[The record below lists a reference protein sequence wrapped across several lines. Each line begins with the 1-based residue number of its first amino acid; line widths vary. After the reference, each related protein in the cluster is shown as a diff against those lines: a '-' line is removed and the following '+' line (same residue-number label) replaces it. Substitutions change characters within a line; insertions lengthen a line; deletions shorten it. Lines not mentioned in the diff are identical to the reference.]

1 MNFLLHRYLSL
12 LSDKY
17 NTVKKKLDESGKSD
31 ETKSES
37 ESAETKTKKKSG
49 SSEYP
54 LTLENENFNP
64 VSDDFKAGDENE
76 GEIIEGSGRCRAL
89 NTFDTDDESYKDM
102 PGYYS
107 GCRLMGSWI
116 MVSIG

>member
-1 MNFLLHRYLSL
+1 MNFLIHRYLSL

-17 NTVKKKLDESGKSD
+17 NTVKKKLDESGKLD
-31 ETKSES
+31 ETKSESAETKTKS

-54 LTLENENFNP
+54 LTIENENFNP

-89 NTFDTDDESYKDM
+89 STFDPDEEPYEDM
-102 PGYYS
+102 PGYYY
-107 GCRLMGSWI
+107 
-116 MVSIG
+116 V